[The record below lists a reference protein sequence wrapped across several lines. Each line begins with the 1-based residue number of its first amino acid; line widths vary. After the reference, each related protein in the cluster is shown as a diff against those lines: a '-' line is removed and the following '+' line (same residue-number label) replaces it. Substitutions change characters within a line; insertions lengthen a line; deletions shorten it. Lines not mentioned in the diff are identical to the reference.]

1 MTDPDQLEAMVDGG
15 STAGAFAYENIRAAA
30 DLMGVTDVLAWIER
44 VRARVLKWNAG
55 HRDARAAV
63 AEVESLVPGSGAR
76 LAAALSRREG
86 SGSGGSGDG
95 GGAGGEQAKPRRRR
109 FGIV

>member
-1 MTDPDQLEAMVDGG
+1 MFENRGLHMVDNDYTQG
-15 STAGAFAYENIRAAA
+15 
-30 DLMGVTDVLAWIER
+30 
-44 VRARVLKWNAG
+44 
-55 HRDARAAV
+55 AAV